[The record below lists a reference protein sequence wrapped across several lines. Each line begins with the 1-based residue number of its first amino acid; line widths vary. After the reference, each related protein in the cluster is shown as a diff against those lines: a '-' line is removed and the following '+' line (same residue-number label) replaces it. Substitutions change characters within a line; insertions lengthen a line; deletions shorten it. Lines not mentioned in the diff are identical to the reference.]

1 MSKTAPN
8 IFSLKKS
15 VWGKESSE
23 HLFANSVARRA
34 DTSQVDS
41 GEASPRSGGLSPFG
55 LEVVR
60 EMNRLGMLVDL
71 AHVSAD
77 AMRDALAASYAP
89 VMFSHSGARGV
100 CSNARNV
107 PDDVLEF
114 LVNPNVAFFSSSR
127 VLGILRTPSLHGLFE
142 GGGPLTHHSD
152 LESGYGEMD
161 SKLTHCRA
169 VYGLLR

>member
-1 MSKTAPN
+1 MIKKSNLSKTAPN
-8 IFSLKKS
+8 IFSFKKS
-15 VWGKESSE
+15 VWGRESSE
-23 HLFANSVARRA
+23 HFFANSVARRA
-34 DTSQVDS
+34 DTSLVDS

-77 AMRDALAASYAP
+77 AMRDALAASRAP

-114 LVNPNVAFFSSSR
+114 LVNIPFLFAVSLFS
-127 VLGILRTPSLHGLFE
+127 
-142 GGGPLTHHSD
+142 
-152 LESGYGEMD
+152 
-161 SKLTHCRA
+161 
-169 VYGLLR
+169 

>member
-1 MSKTAPN
+1 M
-8 IFSLKKS
+8 
-15 VWGKESSE
+15 
-23 HLFANSVARRA
+23 
-34 DTSQVDS
+34 DS

-55 LEVVR
+55 AEVVR

-114 LVNPNVAFFSSSR
+114 LVNLLVYYQCVQIFRPRKAQESCKRRKKKGQPKMSKK
-127 VLGILRTPSLHGLFE
+127 SLHFRTFQGWFIL
-142 GGGPLTHHSD
+142 
-152 LESGYGEMD
+152 
-161 SKLTHCRA
+161 
-169 VYGLLR
+169 